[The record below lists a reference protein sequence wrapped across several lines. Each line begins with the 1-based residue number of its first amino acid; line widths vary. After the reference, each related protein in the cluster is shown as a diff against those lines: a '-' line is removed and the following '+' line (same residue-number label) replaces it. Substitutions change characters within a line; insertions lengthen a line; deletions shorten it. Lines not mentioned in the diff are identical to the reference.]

1 MNRYKQF
8 QNIVFLAQISLNI
21 ALPIVGGLYLGAY
34 LDRKFNSGNAFLIL
48 GLIAGFILG
57 IGTIYRLASHEADK
71 NKK

>member
-1 MNRYKQF
+1 MCNMNRYKQF

-57 IGTIYRLASHEADK
+57 NYHIPLGFS
-71 NKK
+71 